1 MAFWD
6 GLLGRKKYAVSDTI
20 EYDSIG
26 NEAVLDESRFLKQHQ
41 MANPSLREKI
51 IEQMLEQMKNAADEM
66 DSLHREYD
74 TITSHLTDMEEV
86 ERLPEHLSAPIK
98 DVATKILR
106 LEAEHKNY
114 RAKETHMSEAEYAW
128 GEKMDPMM
136 PEAYEKLH
144 QAEELQRAI
153 RSDLGRMEGE
163 KQAYY
168 YRRNELASM
177 QANLKGIVVITLV
190 AVLVC
195 VGVLLIMQFGFELD
209 AYLGYILAFFG
220 AAVAFTFL
228 FVKNMDLRKEARVV
242 EKTICKL
249 IQMHNTIKIRYVNNT
264 NLLDYLCL
272 KYEVNNSKEM
282 KQRFDAFCKEKAER
296 EKYEKAKS
304 DIAMHRRELVQLL
317 RPLPIVT
324 PNLWIYQVEALVNH
338 NEMVE
343 IRHGLISQR
352 QNLRKQIE
360 YNRDVALLAEKELE
374 DLIKDYP
381 QYSAE
386 VLRRMEEL
394 EKRSNG
400 KNEK

>member
-6 GLLGRKKYAVSDTI
+6 GLLGKKKQSSLTTI
-20 EYDSIG
+20 EYEPIDAE
-26 NEAVLDESRFLKQHQ
+26 NEAEENAFLKQHQ
-41 MANPSLREKI
+41 LAEPSLREKFI
-51 IEQMLEQMKNAADEM
+51 GRMLEQMKEAADEM

-86 ERLPEHLSAPIK
+86 ERLPEHLITPIK
-98 DVATKILR
+98 DCATKIIR
-106 LEAEHKNY
+106 LEAEHKSY
-114 RAKETHMSEAEYAW
+114 RAKESHMSETEYSW
-128 GEKMDPMM
+128 GERLNPMM
-136 PEAYEKLH
+136 PEAYDKLC
-144 QAEELQRAI
+144 QAEEYQKAI

-177 QANLKGIVVITLV
+177 QANLKGIVLITLI

-195 VGVLLIMQFGFELD
+195 VVVLLIMQFGFEMD
-209 AYLGYILAFFG
+209 AYLGYILTFLG

-228 FVKNMDLRKEARVV
+228 FVKNIDLRKEARVV

-264 NLLDYLCL
+264 NLLDYLYL
-272 KYEVNNSKEM
+272 KYEVSSAKEM
-282 KQRFDAFCKEKAER
+282 NQRFDAFCKEKAER
-296 EKYEKAKS
+296 EKFEKAKS
-304 DIAMHRRELVQLL
+304 DIAMYRKELVALL

-343 IRHGLISQR
+343 IRHGLITQR

-360 YNRDVALLAEKELE
+360 YNRDVAILAKKELE
-374 DLIKDYP
+374 VLIKEYP
-381 QYSAE
+381 QYSTE
-386 VLRRMEEL
+386 VLRRMEEF
-394 EKRSNG
+394 EKRT
-400 KNEK
+400 

>member
-6 GLLGRKKYAVSDTI
+6 GLLGKKKHSFQKI
-20 EYDSIG
+20 EYEPLDAQA
-26 NEAVLDESRFLKQHQ
+26 EAEETAFLRKHQ
-41 MANPSLREKI
+41 LSNASLREKFI
-51 IEQMLEQMKNAADEM
+51 VRMLEQMKEASDEM

-98 DVATKILR
+98 DLATKILR
-106 LEAEHKNY
+106 LEAEHKSY
-114 RAKETHMSEAEYAW
+114 RAKETHMSETEYSW
-128 GEKMDPMM
+128 GEKLDPMM
-136 PEAYEKLH
+136 PDAYEKLC
-144 QAEELQRAI
+144 QAEELQKAI

-177 QANLKGIVVITLV
+177 QANLKGIVVITLI

-195 VGVLLIMQFGFELD
+195 VVVLLIMQFGFEMD
-209 AYLGYILAFFG
+209 AYLGYIMTFLA

-249 IQMHNTIKIRYVNNT
+249 IQMHNSIKIRYVNNT
-264 NLLDYLCL
+264 NLLDYLYL
-272 KYEVNNSKEM
+272 KYEVNSAKEM
-282 KQRFDAFCKEKAER
+282 SQRFDAFCKEKAER
-296 EKYEKAKS
+296 EKFERAKS
-304 DIAMHRRELVQLL
+304 DIAMYRRELVQLL

-343 IRHGLISQR
+343 IRHGLITQR

-360 YNRDVALLAEKELE
+360 YNRDIALLAKSELE
-374 DLIKDYP
+374 GLVRDYP

-386 VLRRMEEL
+386 VLGRMEQYEM
-394 EKRSNG
+394 KTAI
-400 KNEK
+400 K

>member
-6 GLLGRKKYAVSDTI
+6 GLLGKKKHSFQKI
-20 EYDSIG
+20 EYEPLDAQA
-26 NEAVLDESRFLKQHQ
+26 EAEETEFLRKHQ
-41 MANPSLREKI
+41 LSNASLREKFI
-51 IEQMLEQMKNAADEM
+51 VRMLEQMKEASDEM

-86 ERLPEHLSAPIK
+86 ERLPEHLSAPLK
-98 DVATKILR
+98 DIATKILR
-106 LEAEHKNY
+106 LEADHKSY
-114 RAKETHMSEAEYAW
+114 RANENHMSEAEYSW
-128 GEKMDPMM
+128 GEKIDPMM
-136 PEAYEKLH
+136 PEAYEKLC
-144 QAEELQRAI
+144 QAEELQKAI

-177 QANLKGIVVITLV
+177 QANLKGIVVITLI

-195 VGVLLIMQFGFELD
+195 IVVLLIMQFGFELD
-209 AYLGYILAFFG
+209 AYIGYILTFLG

-249 IQMHNTIKIRYVNNT
+249 IQMHNSIKIRYVNNT
-264 NLLDYLCL
+264 NLLDYLYL
-272 KYEVNNSKEM
+272 KYEVNSAKEM
-282 KQRFDAFCKEKAER
+282 SQRFDAFCKEKAER
-296 EKYEKAKS
+296 EKFERAKS
-304 DIAMHRRELVQLL
+304 DIAMYRRELVQLL

-343 IRHGLISQR
+343 IRHGLITQR

-360 YNRDVALLAEKELE
+360 YNRDIALLAKSELE
-374 DLIKDYP
+374 GLVRDYP

-386 VLRRMEEL
+386 VLGRMEQYEM
-394 EKRSNG
+394 KTAI
-400 KNEK
+400 K

>member
-1 MAFWD
+1 MAFWN
-6 GLLGRKKYAVSDTI
+6 GLLGRKKQQPSDTI
-20 EYDSIG
+20 EYTPLSSDIQA
-26 NEAVLDESRFLKQHQ
+26 EESAFLKRHQ
-41 MANPSLREKI
+41 LANPSLREKFI
-51 IEQMLEQMKNAADEM
+51 VRMLEQMKEASDEM

-98 DVATKILR
+98 DLATKILR
-106 LEAEHKNY
+106 LESEHKSY
-114 RAKETHMSEAEYAW
+114 RANENHMSEAEYSW
-128 GEKMDPMM
+128 GEKIDPMM
-136 PEAYEKLH
+136 PAVYEKLC
-144 QAEELQRAI
+144 QAEELQKAI

-168 YRRNELASM
+168 YRRNELADM
-177 QANLKGIVVITLV
+177 QANLKGIVVITLI

-195 VGVLLIMQFGFELD
+195 IVVLLIMQFGFELD
-209 AYLGYILAFFG
+209 AYIGYILAFLG

-249 IQMHNTIKIRYVNNT
+249 IQMHNSIKIRYVNNT
-264 NLLDYLCL
+264 NLLDYLYL
-272 KYEVNNSKEM
+272 KYEVNSAKEM
-282 KQRFDAFCKEKAER
+282 SQRFDAFCKEKAER
-296 EKYEKAKS
+296 EKFERAKS
-304 DIAMHRRELVQLL
+304 DIAMYRRELVQLL

-343 IRHGLISQR
+343 IRHGLITQR

-360 YNRDVALLAEKELE
+360 YNRDIALLAKSELE
-374 DLIKDYP
+374 GLVRDYP

-386 VLRRMEEL
+386 VLGRMEQYEM
-394 EKRSNG
+394 KTAI
-400 KNEK
+400 K

>member
-6 GLLGRKKYAVSDTI
+6 GLLGKKKHSFQKI
-20 EYDSIG
+20 EYEPLDAQA
-26 NEAVLDESRFLKQHQ
+26 EAEETEFLRKHQ
-41 MANPSLREKI
+41 LSNASLREKFI
-51 IEQMLEQMKNAADEM
+51 VRMLEQMKEASDEM

-86 ERLPEHLSAPIK
+86 ERLPEHLSAPLK
-98 DVATKILR
+98 DIATKILR
-106 LEAEHKNY
+106 LEADHKSY
-114 RAKETHMSEAEYAW
+114 RANENHMSEAEYSW
-128 GEKMDPMM
+128 GEKIDPMM
-136 PEAYEKLH
+136 PEAYEKLC
-144 QAEELQRAI
+144 QAEELQKAI

-177 QANLKGIVVITLV
+177 QANLKGIVVITLI

-195 VGVLLIMQFGFELD
+195 IVVLLIMQFGFELD
-209 AYLGYILAFFG
+209 AYIGYILTFLG

-249 IQMHNTIKIRYVNNT
+249 IQMHNSIKIRYVNNT
-264 NLLDYLCL
+264 NLLDYLYL
-272 KYEVNNSKEM
+272 KYEVNSAKEM
-282 KQRFDAFCKEKAER
+282 NQRFDAFCKEKAER
-296 EKYEKAKS
+296 EKFERAKS
-304 DIAMHRRELVQLL
+304 DIAMYRRELVQLL

-343 IRHGLISQR
+343 IRHGLITQR

-360 YNRDVALLAEKELE
+360 YNRDIALLAKSELE
-374 DLIKDYP
+374 GLVRDYP

-386 VLRRMEEL
+386 VLGRMEQYEM
-394 EKRSNG
+394 KTAI
-400 KNEK
+400 K

>member
-6 GLLGRKKYAVSDTI
+6 GLLGKKKHSFQKTEYVPVDAQAEAEETEFLRK
-20 EYDSIG
+20 
-26 NEAVLDESRFLKQHQ
+26 HQ
-41 MANPSLREKI
+41 LSNASLREKFI
-51 IEQMLEQMKNAADEM
+51 VRMLEQMKEASDEM

-86 ERLPEHLSAPIK
+86 ERLPEHMSAPIK
-98 DVATKILR
+98 DLATKILR
-106 LEAEHKNY
+106 LESEHKSY
-114 RAKETHMSEAEYAW
+114 RANENHMSEAEYSW
-128 GEKMDPMM
+128 GEKIDPMM
-136 PEAYEKLH
+136 PEAYEKLC
-144 QAEELQRAI
+144 QAEELQKAI

-168 YRRNELASM
+168 YRRNELADM
-177 QANLKGIVVITLV
+177 QANLKGIVVITLI

-195 VGVLLIMQFGFELD
+195 IVVLLIMQFGFELD
-209 AYLGYILAFFG
+209 AYIGYILTFLG

-249 IQMHNTIKIRYVNNT
+249 IQMHNSIKIRYVNNT
-264 NLLDYLCL
+264 NLLDYLYL
-272 KYEVNNSKEM
+272 KYEVNSSKEM
-282 KQRFDAFCKEKAER
+282 NQRFDAFCKEKAER
-296 EKYEKAKS
+296 EKFERAKS
-304 DIAMHRRELVQLL
+304 DIAMYRRELVQLL

-343 IRHGLISQR
+343 IRHGLITQR

-360 YNRDVALLAEKELE
+360 YNRDIALFAKSELE
-374 DLIKDYP
+374 GLVRDYP

-386 VLRRMEEL
+386 VLGRMEQYEM
-394 EKRSNG
+394 KTVI
-400 KNEK
+400 K